1 MPRESI
7 EAVLER
13 HARRIV
19 SLPGVVG
26 VGAGEAD
33 GRTCIM
39 VYVVE
44 KTATAIGRIPT
55 DLEGWPVVVRKSG
68 GIRAL
73 TDEH

>member
-26 VGAGEAD
+26 VGEGEAD
-33 GRTCIM
+33 GRPCIT
-39 VYVVE
+39 VYVAE
-44 KTATAIGRIPT
+44 KTAAVIGRIPT

-68 GIRAL
+68 DIRAL
-73 TDEH
+73 TDEQ

>member
-33 GRTCIM
+33 GRPCIT
-39 VYVVE
+39 VYVAE
-44 KTATAIGRIPT
+44 KTTGVVDPIPAE
-55 DLEGWPVVVRKSG
+55 LEGWRVVVRKSG
-68 GIRAL
+68 DICAL